1 MQLSL
6 GNRIIIG
13 LIAVGELHLASNSV
27 AARYRG
33 LSETGYGSTMLRSIE
48 LFAATAVLA
57 LSTAAVAQQGPPPVT
72 VANPVVK
79 TIVEDDE
86 FVGRFAAQSE
96 VVVRA
101 RVSGYLDKVHFT
113 DGSLVSEDQLLF
125 TIDPRQFATAL
136 RQAQAQIS
144 VAEATFDFTSEQ
156 LERAETLIANGNI
169 SQSTVDERREAFLSA
184 QGALEQARATLELAE
199 LDLEYSRVR
208 APMGGRIDRTQ
219 IDPGNLISA
228 NDTVLTTIVSSN
240 PMYFYFDIDERY
252 FLAYARD
259 ARARGATLQEGGG
272 GLKVRVTLSD
282 ERIPPLSGYL
292 DFSENRIDE
301 QTGTM
306 RVRAVIQNPDGVLTP
321 GLFGRV
327 NVPGS
332 LPYEGILIPDNAI
345 VADQNRRLVMTV
357 DEEGTVVPRE
367 VRPGPRIDGY
377 RVIREGLDGSE
388 VIVVE
393 GVVRARPGATVA
405 PEMIELPLI
414 AGN

>member
-1 MQLSL
+1 MF
-6 GNRIIIG
+6 
-13 LIAVGELHLASNSV
+13 
-27 AARYRG
+27 
-33 LSETGYGSTMLRSIE
+33 RSIS
-48 LFAATAVLA
+48 FVATAALLA
-57 LSTAAVAQQGPPPVT
+57 LSTAVFAQQGPPAVT

-144 VAEATFDFTSEQ
+144 VAEATFDFTGEQ

-169 SQSTVDERREAFLSA
+169 SQSTVDERREAYLSA
-184 QGALEQARATLELAE
+184 QGVLEQARATLELAE

-228 NDTVLTTIVSSN
+228 NDTVLTTIVSSH

-272 GLKVRVTLSD
+272 GLNVRVTLSD

-306 RVRAVIQNPDGVLTP
+306 RVRAVVQNPDGVLTP

-332 LPYEGILIPDNAI
+332 LPYEGILVPDKAV

-377 RVIREGLDGSE
+377 RVIRDGLDGSE
-388 VIVVE
+388 VIVIE
-393 GVVRARPGATVA
+393 GVVRARPGTKVT
-405 PEMIELPLI
+405 PEMIELPLV